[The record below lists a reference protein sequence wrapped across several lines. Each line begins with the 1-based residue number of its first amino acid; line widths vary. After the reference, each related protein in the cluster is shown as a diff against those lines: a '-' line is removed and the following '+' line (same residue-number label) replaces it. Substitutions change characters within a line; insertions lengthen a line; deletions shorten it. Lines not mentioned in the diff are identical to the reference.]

1 MKKTVF
7 KQRLLIR
14 IMKITLFQFVLA
26 LVFSSVTIAN
36 NIRGQKKLDTK
47 VTITVT
53 DLNLDTA
60 LTKLEK
66 LAHVKFSYNS
76 RMSQLNQK
84 VSVYANNEALSSVL
98 TRILKPLK
106 INYTEVSNQIIL
118 QKEGIAKTGI
128 NGEFFSTLNQNAL
141 AEIIKGRVVDEK
153 GESLPGVTILVK
165 GTTKGTT
172 TDIDGSYTISAEIG
186 DVLQFSY
193 VGLETKSVTVTGTT
207 LNVTLTGSG
216 ETLQDVV
223 VIGSR
228 NPTRT
233 VTESAVPID
242 VISMKDIA
250 SQGPQVNLNQILNMV
265 APSFT
270 SNTTTVAD
278 GTDHIDPAQLRGLGP
293 DQVLVLVNGKRR
305 HTSSLVNINGS
316 PGRGSVGTDLNAIPA
331 FAIEKIEVLRDGASA
346 QYGSDAIA
354 GVININVKK
363 NTNKLDVAL
372 FAGSNFSKNANDHTG
387 GNDGNNYQLDL
398 NYGTGLGKEKSF
410 INATASFQLRD
421 ATSRAKEVTGT
432 LFNAY
437 NAVEQRAAEAGTNI
451 NSLYGNI
458 NNTPNTAQILTTIK
472 QYAPGVSY
480 FSGAQQTAILG
491 ATTISQMQTA
501 LNFDATAG
509 ELAYRGLERNNF
521 NMRVGQSSLQSAQFF
536 LNAAYPIND
545 KLEAYAFGGT
555 SYRTGE
561 AAGFYRRP
569 NQARSYTGLYP
580 NGFLPEIH
588 STINDVSVAAG
599 LRGMLFENWNF
610 DLSNT
615 FGRNAFDYGVEN
627 TVNASLRENSPTE
640 FDAGGLAFA
649 QNTTN
654 FDMNR
659 KFDVLKGL
667 NVAFGAEYRHENFA
681 ITAGQPESYN
691 LYDINGGIVTASTPA
706 NIKVTDF
713 FGSARPN
720 GSQVFPGFRPANAI
734 DKDRNSVAVYTDLEL
749 DVTDKWLVNG
759 AVRFENYSDFGNT
772 TNFKL
777 ATRYKLTD
785 NINLRG
791 AISTGFR
798 APSLHQIYFNSTAT
812 QFVGGVPFEVGTFS
826 NDSQAAQ
833 LLGIPK
839 LKQEESQSASVG
851 FTAKIPEANLTLT
864 ADAYIVKIDD
874 RVVLTD
880 QFSRPG
886 GTPAAGTPNAI
897 LNGLF
902 DTAGAT
908 AATFFANAIDT
919 ESKGIDIVISH
930 KTSFGNNV
938 SLKTDLSGTFS
949 NTYRVGEIKASPVL
963 EAAGQINR
971 YYSEASRVYLQ
982 EAIPRV
988 KANLTNSVTYKKFDF
1003 FLRNVYFGKVTDPN
1017 TADVNGD
1024 GRVEG
1029 VIVNGQAVEI
1039 EHPIWGAKIITDLS
1053 VGFKI
1058 TSAAKIVIGANNIFD
1073 IYPDANLGTQ
1083 TAIRPRLVSGAI
1095 DYTAAPATID
1105 LSNANQ
1111 FTYSRNTSQFG
1122 QNGRFVFVRL
1132 SFSF

>member
-1 MKKTVF
+1 MLT
-7 KQRLLIR
+7 LIFSVGLTAQE
-14 IMKITLFQFVLA
+14 IKI
-26 LVFSSVTIAN
+26 SGI
-36 NIRGQKKLDTK
+36 
-47 VTITVT
+47 VT
-53 DLNLDTA
+53 D
-60 LTKLEK
+60 
-66 LAHVKFSYNS
+66 
-76 RMSQLNQK
+76 
-84 VSVYANNEALSSVL
+84 
-98 TRILKPLK
+98 
-106 INYTEVSNQIIL
+106 
-118 QKEGIAKTGI
+118 
-128 NGEFFSTLNQNAL
+128 
-141 AEIIKGRVVDEK
+141 
-153 GESLPGVTILVK
+153 ESKATLPGVTIIVK
-165 GTTKGTT
+165 GTKKGTT
-172 TDIDGSYTISAEIG
+172 SDIEGKYTMSAKPG

-193 VGLETKSVTVTGTT
+193 VGLETKSVTVTGAT

-216 ETLQDVV
+216 ESLRDVV

-242 VISMKDIA
+242 VIAMKDIA
-250 SQGPQVNLNQILNMV
+250 SQGPQVNLSQILNMV

-270 SNTTTVAD
+270 SNSTTVAD

-363 NTNKLDVAL
+363 NTNKLDINL
-372 FAGSNFSKNANDHTG
+372 FSGGNLSKGANDHHG
-387 GNDGNNYQLDL
+387 GIDGGNYQLDL

-421 ATSRAKEVTGT
+421 ATSRAKDVTGT
-432 LFNAY
+432 LYNAY

-451 NSLYGNI
+451 NALFGNI
-458 NNTPNTAQILTTIK
+458 TNTPNTAQILTAIK
-472 QYAPGVSY
+472 LYSPSVSY
-480 FSGAQQTAILG
+480 FTAAQQTAILG
-491 ATTISQMQTA
+491 ATTIPQMQTA
-501 LNFDATAG
+501 LNFDATEG
-509 ELAYRGLERNNF
+509 ELVYRNLERRNF
-521 NMRVGQSSLQSAQFF
+521 NMRVGQSSLKSAQFF

-555 SYRTGE
+555 SYRDGE

-569 NQARSYTGLYP
+569 NQSRGYSGLYP

-588 STINDVSVAAG
+588 STINDASVAAG
-599 LRGMLFENWNF
+599 LRGILFENWNF

-615 FGRNAFDYGVEN
+615 FGRNAFDYSIEN
-627 TVNASLRENSPTE
+627 TVNSSMRESSPTK

-654 FDMNR
+654 FDMN
-659 KFDVLKGL
+659 KKYDVLKGL
-667 NVAFGAEYRHENFA
+667 NIAFGAEYRHENFS
-681 ITAGQPESYN
+681 ISQGVPDSYN
-691 LYDINGGIVTASTPA
+691 LYDINGGIVTGTTPA

-713 FGSARPN
+713 YNAARP
-720 GSQVFPGFRPANAI
+720 GGAQVFPGFRPANAT
-734 DKDRNSVAVYTDLEL
+734 DKGRNSYALYTDLEL

-759 AVRFENYSDFGNT
+759 ALRFENYSDFGNT
-772 TNFKL
+772 TNFKI
-777 ATRYKLTD
+777 ATRYKLTE

-839 LKQEESQSASVG
+839 LKQEDSKSASVG
-851 FTAKIPEANLTLT
+851 FTAKIPAANITLT
-864 ADAYIVKIDD
+864 ADAYVVQIDD

-919 ESKGIDIVISH
+919 ESKGIDVVISH

-938 SLKTDLSGTFS
+938 SLKSDLSGTFS
-949 NTYRVGEIKASPVL
+949 NTYRVGNIHASPVL

-988 KANLTNSVTYKKFDF
+988 KANLTNSLTYKKFEF

-1017 TADVNGD
+1017 TADANGD

-1029 VIVNGQAVEI
+1029 AIVNGQVVEV

-1053 VGFKI
+1053 VGFKL
-1058 TSAAKIVIGANNIFD
+1058 TEAAKIVIGANNIFD
-1073 IYPDANLGTQ
+1073 IYPDKNLGPQ
-1083 TAIRPRLVSGAI
+1083 SVIRPTLVGGAVA
-1095 DYTAAPATID
+1095 YTAAPSTID

-1111 FTYSRNTSQFG
+1111 FVYSRNTSQFG
-1122 QNGRFVFVRL
+1122 QNGRFIFARL

>member
-1 MKKTVF
+1 MKK
-7 KQRLLIR
+7 LLFILTL
-14 IMKITLFQFVLA
+14 IFSVALSAQEIKITGV
-26 LVFSSVTIAN
+26 
-36 NIRGQKKLDTK
+36 
-47 VTITVT
+47 VT
-53 DLNLDTA
+53 D
-60 LTKLEK
+60 E
-66 LAHVKFSYNS
+66 
-76 RMSQLNQK
+76 
-84 VSVYANNEALSSVL
+84 
-98 TRILKPLK
+98 
-106 INYTEVSNQIIL
+106 SN
-118 QKEGIAKTGI
+118 AT
-128 NGEFFSTLNQNAL
+128 
-141 AEIIKGRVVDEK
+141 
-153 GESLPGVTILVK
+153 LPGTTIIVK
-165 GTTKGTT
+165 GTAKGTT
-172 TDIDGSYTISAEIG
+172 SDFDGSYSITAKMG

-193 VGLETKSVTVTGTT
+193 VGLETKSWTVTGNS
-207 LNVTLTGSG
+207 LNVTLKGSG
-216 ETLQDVV
+216 ESLEDVV
-223 VIGSR
+223 VLGSR
-228 NPTRT
+228 NPART
-233 VTESAVPID
+233 VTESTAPID
-242 VISMKDIA
+242 VINMKDIS
-250 SQGPQVNLNQILNMV
+250 SQGPQVNLSQILNMV

-270 SNTTTVAD
+270 SNSTTVAD

-331 FAIEKIEVLRDGASA
+331 FAIERIEVLRDGASA

-363 NTNKLDVAL
+363 NTNKLDVNL
-372 FAGSNFSKNANDHTG
+372 FSGGNFSKGANDHSG
-387 GNDGNNYQLDL
+387 GVDGGNYQLDL
-398 NYGTGLGKEKSF
+398 NYGTSLGKEKSF

-421 ATSRAKEVTGT
+421 ATSRAKDVTGA

-437 NAVEQRAAEAGTNI
+437 NAIEDRAATAGTNI
-451 NSLYGNI
+451 NSLFANI
-458 NNTPNTAQILTTIK
+458 TNTPNTAQILSAIK
-472 QYAPGVSY
+472 LYAPSVSY
-480 FSGAQQTAILG
+480 FTGAQQTAILD

-501 LNFDATAG
+501 LNFDATDG
-509 ELAYRGLERNNF
+509 ELAFRNLQRKDF
-521 NMRVGQSSLQSAQFF
+521 NMRVGQSSLKSAQFF

-545 KLEAYAFGGT
+545 NLEIYAFGGT
-555 SYRTGE
+555 SYRDGE

-569 NQARSYTGLYP
+569 NQSRGYSGLYP

-588 STINDVSVAAG
+588 STINDASVAAG
-599 LRGMLFENWNF
+599 LRGLLFKDWNF

-615 FGRNAFDYGVEN
+615 FGRNAFDYSIEN
-627 TVNASLRENSPTE
+627 TVNSSMREGSPTE

-654 FDMNR
+654 FDMN
-659 KFDVLKGL
+659 KKYDVLQGL
-667 NVAFGAEYRHENFA
+667 NVAFGAEYRHENFN
-681 ITAGQPESYN
+681 ISQGVPDSYN
-691 LYDINGGIVTASTPA
+691 LYDINGAVVTGTTPA

-713 FGSARPN
+713 YNATRP
-720 GSQVFPGFRPANAI
+720 GGAQVFPGFRPANAV
-734 DKDRNSVAVYTDLEL
+734 DKGRNSYALYTDLEL
-749 DVTDKWLVNG
+749 DVTEKWLVNG
-759 AVRFENYSDFGNT
+759 ALRFENYSDFGNT
-772 TNFKL
+772 TNFKV
-777 ATRYKLTD
+777 ATRYKVTE

-826 NDSQAAQ
+826 NDSQPAQ

-839 LKQEESQSASVG
+839 LKQEESKSASIG
-851 FTAKIPEANLTLT
+851 FTAKIPAANITLT
-864 ADAYIVKIDD
+864 ADAYIVQIDD

-886 GTPAAGTPNAI
+886 GTPAAGTPNAT
-897 LNGLF
+897 LNALF

-919 ESKGIDIVISH
+919 ESKGIDVVISH

-938 SLKTDLSGTFS
+938 SLKSDLSGTFS
-949 NTYRVGEIKASPVL
+949 QTYRVGTIHASPIL
-963 EAAGQINR
+963 EAAGQVNR

-988 KANLTNSVTYKKFDF
+988 KANLTNSLTYKKFDF

-1017 TADVNGD
+1017 TADANGD

-1029 VIVNGQAVEI
+1029 ALVNGQVIEV

-1058 TSAAKIVIGANNIFD
+1058 TEAAKIVIGANNIFD
-1073 IYPDANLGTQ
+1073 IYPDENLGPQ
-1083 TAIRPRLVSGAI
+1083 SVIRPRLVGGAI
-1095 DYTAAPATID
+1095 DYTATPSTID

-1111 FTYSRNTSQFG
+1111 FVYSRNTSQFG
-1122 QNGRFVFVRL
+1122 QNGRFLFARL

>member
-1 MKKTVF
+1 MKKLFFILSFFFAAGLTA
-7 KQRLLIR
+7 QE
-14 IMKITLFQFVLA
+14 MKVSG
-26 LVFSSVTIAN
+26 V
-36 NIRGQKKLDTK
+36 
-47 VTITVT
+47 VT
-53 DLNLDTA
+53 D
-60 LTKLEK
+60 E
-66 LAHVKFSYNS
+66 
-76 RMSQLNQK
+76 
-84 VSVYANNEALSSVL
+84 
-98 TRILKPLK
+98 
-106 INYTEVSNQIIL
+106 SN
-118 QKEGIAKTGI
+118 AT
-128 NGEFFSTLNQNAL
+128 
-141 AEIIKGRVVDEK
+141 
-153 GESLPGVTILVK
+153 LPGATVLLK
-165 GTTKGTT
+165 GTSKGTT
-172 TDIDGSYTISAEIG
+172 TDADGKFTITAKTG

-193 VGLETKSVTVTGTT
+193 VGLETKSVTVTGIT
-207 LNVTLTGSG
+207 LNVILTGSG

-223 VIGSR
+223 VLGSR

-293 DQVLVLVNGKRR
+293 DQVLVLINGKRR

-372 FAGSNFSKNANDHTG
+372 FGGGNLSKGANDHTG
-387 GNDGNNYQLDL
+387 GIDGANYQLDL
-398 NYGTGLGKEKSF
+398 NYGTDLGKEKSF

-421 ATSRAKEVTGT
+421 ATSRAKDVTGN

-451 NSLYGNI
+451 NALYGNI

-472 QYAPGVSY
+472 QYAPTVGY
-480 FSGAQQTAILG
+480 FTAAQQTAITG
-491 ATTISQMQTA
+491 AATISQMQTA

-509 ELAYRGLERNNF
+509 ELAYRGLERRNF
-521 NMRVGQSSLQSAQFF
+521 NMRVGQSSLKSAQFF
-536 LNAAYPIND
+536 LNAAYPITD

-555 SYRTGE
+555 SYRDGE

-588 STINDVSVAAG
+588 STINDVSIAAG
-599 LRGMLFENWNF
+599 LRGMIFENWNF

-627 TVNASLRENSPTE
+627 TVNASLREKSPTE

-659 KFDVLKGL
+659 KFDVLEGL
-667 NVAFGAEYRHENFA
+667 NVAFGAEYRHENFT
-681 ITAGQPESYN
+681 INAGQPESYN
-691 LYDINGGIVTASTPA
+691 LYDINGGVVTGTTAS
-706 NIKVTDF
+706 NIRVTDF
-713 FGSARPN
+713 FGSTRPN

-749 DVTDKWLVNG
+749 DLTDKWLVNG

-772 TNFKL
+772 TNFKV
-777 ATRYKLTD
+777 ATRYKLTE

-791 AISTGFR
+791 AVSTGFR

-839 LKQEESQSASVG
+839 LKQEESQSASIG
-851 FTAKIPEANLTLT
+851 FTAKIPTANLTLT

-886 GTPAAGTPNAI
+886 GAPAAGSPNAI
-897 LNGLF
+897 LNALF

-949 NTYRVGEIKASPVL
+949 NTYRVGDIHASPVL
-963 EAAGQINR
+963 AAAGQINR

-988 KANLTNSVTYKKFDF
+988 KANLTNSISYKKFDF

-1029 VIVNGQAVEI
+1029 IIVNGQAVEI

-1058 TSAAKIVIGANNIFD
+1058 TDAAKIVIGANNIFD
-1073 IYPDANLGTQ
+1073 IYPDMNLGTQ

-1095 DYTAAPATID
+1095 NYTAAPATID

-1111 FTYSRNTSQFG
+1111 FIYSRNTSQFG
-1122 QNGRFVFVRL
+1122 QNGRFVFARL

>member
-1 MKKTVF
+1 
-7 KQRLLIR
+7 
-14 IMKITLFQFVLA
+14 MKITLFQFVLA
-26 LVFSSVTIAN
+26 LVFSSVTLAN

-47 VTITVT
+47 VTITLT

-66 LAHVKFSYNS
+66 LANVKFSYNS
-76 RMSQLNQK
+76 RMTQFNQK

-106 INYTEVSNQIIL
+106 MNYTEVSNQIVL
-118 QKEGIAKTGI
+118 QKEEIQKMGI
-128 NGEFFSTLNQNAL
+128 NGDLMSTLNENIA
-141 AEIIKGRVVDEK
+141 AEIIKGRVVDDS
-153 GESLPGVTILVK
+153 GQPLPGVTIIIK

-172 TDIDGSYTISAEIG
+172 TDADGNYTITAQMG

-193 VGLETKSVTVTGTT
+193 VGLETKSITVTGNI
-207 LNVTLTGSG
+207 LNVTLTGTG

-242 VISMKDIA
+242 VISMKEIA

-372 FAGSNFSKNANDHTG
+372 FGGGNLSKGANDHDG
-387 GNDGNNYQLDL
+387 GIDGGNYQLDL
-398 NYGTGLGKEKSF
+398 NYGTDLGKEKSF

-421 ATSRAKEVTGT
+421 ATSRAKDVTGT

-451 NSLYGNI
+451 NALFGNIGTASSPTANESQIISAIKTYAPQVGYFTSAQQNDIANATSLY
-458 NNTPNTAQILTTIK
+458 NTVVAGVTIPGMQSILSSI
-472 QYAPGVSY
+472 G
-480 FSGAQQTAILG
+480 
-491 ATTISQMQTA
+491 
-501 LNFDATAG
+501 DATAG
-509 ELAYRGLERNNF
+509 ELEYRGLERKDF
-521 NMRVGQSSLQSAQFF
+521 NMRVGQSSLKSAQFF

-561 AAGFYRRP
+561 AAGFYRKP
-569 NQARSYTGLYP
+569 NQSRSYTGLYP

-588 STINDVSVAAG
+588 STINDISIAAG
-599 LRGMLFENWNF
+599 LRGMIFENWNF

-615 FGRNAFDYGVEN
+615 FGKNTFDYNIEN
-627 TVNASLRENSPTE
+627 TVNASMRENSPSE

-654 FDMNR
+654 FDINR

-667 NVAFGAEYRHENFA
+667 NVAFGAEYRHENFT
-681 ITAGQPESYN
+681 INQGEPDSYN
-691 LYDINGGIVTASTPA
+691 LYDINGGVVTGTTPA

-713 FGSARPN
+713 YGATRP
-720 GSQVFPGFRPANAI
+720 GGAQVFPGFRPANAI
-734 DKDRNSVAVYTDLEL
+734 DKGRNSYAVYTDLEL
-749 DVTDKWLVNG
+749 DLTDKWLVNG

-772 TNFKL
+772 TNFKV
-777 ATRYKLTD
+777 ASRYKLTD

-791 AISTGFR
+791 AVSTGFR

-826 NDSQAAQ
+826 NDSPVAKA
-833 LLGIPK
+833 LGIPT
-839 LKQEESQSASVG
+839 LKQEESKSASIG
-851 FTAKIPEANLTLT
+851 FTAKIPAANITLT

-880 QFSRPG
+880 QFTS
-886 GTPAAGTPNAI
+886 NAVTKPY
-897 LNGLF
+897 F
-902 DTAGAT
+902 DAAGAT

-919 ESKGIDIVISH
+919 ESKGIDVVISH
-930 KTSFGNNV
+930 KRNIGEGL
-938 SLKTDLSGTFS
+938 SLKTDLSGTIS
-949 NTYRVGEIKASPVL
+949 NTKRVGDIHASPIL

-971 YYSEASRVYLQ
+971 YYSESSRVYLQ
-982 EAIPRV
+982 EAVPRV
-988 KANLTNSVTYKKFDF
+988 KANLTNSLSYKKFDF

-1017 TADVNGD
+1017 IADANNDGTINAIVVNNQT
-1024 GRVEG
+1024 VE
-1029 VIVNGQAVEI
+1029 N
-1039 EHPIWGAKIITDLS
+1039 EHPIWAAKIITDLS

-1058 TSAAKIVIGANNIFD
+1058 TNATKIVVGANNIFD
-1073 IYPDANLGTQ
+1073 IYPTFNLGPQTITQRASGVDAN
-1083 TAIRPRLVSGAI
+1083 GAVI
-1095 DYTAAPATID
+1095 YSPTTSSNNYID

-1111 FTYSRNTSQFG
+1111 FVYSRNTSQFG
-1122 QNGRFVFVRL
+1122 QNGRFVFARL

>member
-1 MKKTVF
+1 MKKLFFILSFLFAAGLTA
-7 KQRLLIR
+7 QE
-14 IMKITLFQFVLA
+14 MKVSG
-26 LVFSSVTIAN
+26 V
-36 NIRGQKKLDTK
+36 
-47 VTITVT
+47 VT
-53 DLNLDTA
+53 D
-60 LTKLEK
+60 E
-66 LAHVKFSYNS
+66 
-76 RMSQLNQK
+76 
-84 VSVYANNEALSSVL
+84 
-98 TRILKPLK
+98 
-106 INYTEVSNQIIL
+106 SN
-118 QKEGIAKTGI
+118 AT
-128 NGEFFSTLNQNAL
+128 
-141 AEIIKGRVVDEK
+141 
-153 GESLPGVTILVK
+153 LPGTTVLLK
-165 GTTKGTT
+165 GTSRGTT
-172 TDIDGSYTISAEIG
+172 TDADGKFTITAKTG

-193 VGLETKSVTVTGTT
+193 VGLETKSVTVTGIT
-207 LNVTLTGSG
+207 LNVILTGSG

-223 VIGSR
+223 VLGSR

-293 DQVLVLVNGKRR
+293 DQVLVLINGKRR

-363 NTNKLDVAL
+363 NTNKLDIAL
-372 FAGSNFSKNANDHTG
+372 FGGGNLSKGANDHTG
-387 GNDGNNYQLDL
+387 GIDGANYQLDL

-421 ATSRAKEVTGT
+421 ATSRAKDVTGN

-451 NSLYGNI
+451 NALFGNI
-458 NNTPNTAQILTTIK
+458 NNTPNTVQILTTIK
-472 QYAPGVSY
+472 QYAPTVGY
-480 FSGAQQTAILG
+480 FTAAQQTAITG
-491 ATTISQMQTA
+491 AATISQMQTA

-509 ELAYRGLERNNF
+509 ELAYRGLERRNF
-521 NMRVGQSSLQSAQFF
+521 NMRVGQSSLKSAQFF

-555 SYRTGE
+555 SYRDGE

-588 STINDVSVAAG
+588 STINDVSIAAG
-599 LRGMLFENWNF
+599 LRGMIFENWNF

-627 TVNASLRENSPTE
+627 TVNASLREKSPTE

-659 KFDVLKGL
+659 KFDVLEGL

-681 ITAGQPESYN
+681 INAGQPESYN
-691 LYDINGGIVTASTPA
+691 LYDINGGVVTGTTAS
-706 NIKVTDF
+706 NIRVTDF

-772 TNFKL
+772 TNFKV
-777 ATRYKLTD
+777 ATRYKVTE

-791 AISTGFR
+791 AVSTGFR

-839 LKQEESQSASVG
+839 LKQEESQSASIG
-851 FTAKIPEANLTLT
+851 FTAKIPTANLTLT
-864 ADAYIVKIDD
+864 ADAYIVKIAD

-886 GTPAAGTPNAI
+886 GAPAAGSPNAI
-897 LNGLF
+897 LNALF

-949 NTYRVGEIKASPVL
+949 NTYRVGDIHASPVL
-963 EAAGQINR
+963 AAAGQINR

-988 KANLTNSVTYKKFDF
+988 KANLTNSISYKKFDF

-1029 VIVNGQAVEI
+1029 IIVNGQAVEI

-1058 TSAAKIVIGANNIFD
+1058 TDAAKIVIGANNIFD
-1073 IYPDANLGTQ
+1073 IYPDMNLGTQ

-1095 DYTAAPATID
+1095 SYTAAPSTID

-1111 FTYSRNTSQFG
+1111 FIYSRNTSQFG
-1122 QNGRFVFVRL
+1122 QNGRFVFARL

>member
-1 MKKTVF
+1 MKKLFFILSFLFAAGLTA
-7 KQRLLIR
+7 QE
-14 IMKITLFQFVLA
+14 MKVSG
-26 LVFSSVTIAN
+26 V
-36 NIRGQKKLDTK
+36 
-47 VTITVT
+47 VT
-53 DLNLDTA
+53 D
-60 LTKLEK
+60 E
-66 LAHVKFSYNS
+66 
-76 RMSQLNQK
+76 
-84 VSVYANNEALSSVL
+84 
-98 TRILKPLK
+98 
-106 INYTEVSNQIIL
+106 SN
-118 QKEGIAKTGI
+118 AT
-128 NGEFFSTLNQNAL
+128 
-141 AEIIKGRVVDEK
+141 
-153 GESLPGVTILVK
+153 LPGTTVLLK
-165 GTTKGTT
+165 GTSRGTT
-172 TDIDGSYTISAEIG
+172 TDADGKFTITAKTG

-193 VGLETKSVTVTGTT
+193 VGLETKSVTVTGIT
-207 LNVTLTGSG
+207 LNVILTGSG

-223 VIGSR
+223 VLGSR

-293 DQVLVLVNGKRR
+293 DQVLVLINGKRR

-372 FAGSNFSKNANDHTG
+372 FGGGNLSKGANDHNG
-387 GNDGNNYQLDL
+387 GIDGANYQLDL

-421 ATSRAKEVTGT
+421 ATSRAKDVTGN

-451 NSLYGNI
+451 NALFGNI

-472 QYAPGVSY
+472 QYAPTVGY
-480 FSGAQQTAILG
+480 FTAAQQTAITG
-491 ATTISQMQTA
+491 AATISQMQTA

-509 ELAYRGLERNNF
+509 ELAYRGLERRNF
-521 NMRVGQSSLQSAQFF
+521 NMRVGQSSLKSAQFF
-536 LNAAYPIND
+536 LNAAYPITD

-555 SYRTGE
+555 SYRDGE

-588 STINDVSVAAG
+588 STINDVSIAAG
-599 LRGMLFENWNF
+599 LRGMIFENWNF

-627 TVNASLRENSPTE
+627 TVNASLREKSPTE

-659 KFDVLKGL
+659 KFDVLEGL

-681 ITAGQPESYN
+681 INAGQPESYN
-691 LYDINGGIVTASTPA
+691 LYDINGGVVTGTTAS
-706 NIKVTDF
+706 NIRVTDF

-772 TNFKL
+772 TNFKV
-777 ATRYKLTD
+777 ATRYKVTE

-791 AISTGFR
+791 AVSTGFR

-839 LKQEESQSASVG
+839 LKQEESQSASIG
-851 FTAKIPEANLTLT
+851 FTAKIPTANLTLT
-864 ADAYIVKIDD
+864 ADAYIVKIAD

-886 GTPAAGTPNAI
+886 GTPAAGSPNAI
-897 LNGLF
+897 LNALF

-949 NTYRVGEIKASPVL
+949 NTYRVGDIHASPVL
-963 EAAGQINR
+963 AAAGQINR

-988 KANLTNSVTYKKFDF
+988 KANLTNSISYKKFDF

-1029 VIVNGQAVEI
+1029 IIINGQAVEI

-1058 TSAAKIVIGANNIFD
+1058 TDAAKIVIGANNIFD
-1073 IYPDANLGTQ
+1073 IYPDMNLGTQ

-1095 DYTAAPATID
+1095 NYTAAPSTID

-1111 FTYSRNTSQFG
+1111 FIYSRNTSQFG
-1122 QNGRFVFVRL
+1122 QNGRFVFARL

>member
-1 MKKTVF
+1 MKK
-7 KQRLLIR
+7 I
-14 IMKITLFQFVLA
+14 LFILTFIFTAA
-26 LVFSSVTIAN
+26 LSAQEI
-36 NIRGQKKLDTK
+36 K
-47 VTITVT
+47 VSGVVT
-53 DLNLDTA
+53 D
-60 LTKLEK
+60 
-66 LAHVKFSYNS
+66 
-76 RMSQLNQK
+76 
-84 VSVYANNEALSSVL
+84 
-98 TRILKPLK
+98 
-106 INYTEVSNQIIL
+106 
-118 QKEGIAKTGI
+118 
-128 NGEFFSTLNQNAL
+128 
-141 AEIIKGRVVDEK
+141 
-153 GESLPGVTILVK
+153 ESKATLPGTTILVK
-165 GTTKGTT
+165 GTKKGTT
-172 TDIDGSYTISAEIG
+172 TDADGNYTITTQTGS
-186 DVLQFSY
+186 VLQFSY
-193 VGLETKSVTVTGTT
+193 VGLETKSITVTGST
-207 LNVTLTGSG
+207 LNVTLIGTG

-242 VISMKDIA
+242 VISMKEIA

-331 FAIEKIEVLRDGASA
+331 FAIEKIEVLRDGALA

-372 FAGSNFSKNANDHTG
+372 FGGGNLSKGANDHSGKIDG
-387 GNDGNNYQLDL
+387 GNYQLDL
-398 NYGTGLGKEKSF
+398 NYGTSLGKEKSF

-421 ATSRAKEVTGT
+421 ATSRAKDVTGN

-451 NSLYGNI
+451 NALFGNI
-458 NNTPNTAQILTTIK
+458 TNTPNTTQILTTIK
-472 QYAPGVSY
+472 QYAPQVGY
-480 FSGAQQTAILG
+480 FTTAQQTAITG
-491 ATTISQMQTA
+491 AATVSQMQAA

-509 ELAYRGLERNNF
+509 ELAYRGLERKDF
-521 NMRVGQSSLQSAQFF
+521 NMRVGQSSLKSAQFF

-561 AAGFYRRP
+561 AAGFYRKP

-588 STINDVSVAAG
+588 STIGDVSVAAG
-599 LRGMLFENWNF
+599 LRGLLFENWNF

-615 FGRNAFDYGVEN
+615 FGKNTFDYTIEN
-627 TVNASLRENSPTE
+627 TVNASLREKSANQ
-640 FDAGGLAFA
+640 FDAGGLGFS

-654 FDMNR
+654 FDLSR
-659 KFDVLKGL
+659 KFDVMKGL
-667 NVAFGAEYRHENFA
+667 NVAFGAEYRHENFS
-681 ITAGQPESYN
+681 ITAGEPNSYN
-691 LYDINGGIVTASTPA
+691 LYDISGAVVTGTTPA
-706 NIKVTDF
+706 NIRVTDF
-713 FGSARPN
+713 YGSNRP
-720 GSQVFPGFRPANAI
+720 GGAQVFPGFRPANAI
-734 DKDRNSVAVYTDLEL
+734 DKARNSVALYTDLEL
-749 DVTDKWLVNG
+749 DVTEKWLVNG

-772 TNFKL
+772 TNFKI
-777 ATRYKLTD
+777 ASRYKLTD

-791 AISTGFR
+791 AVSTGFR

-826 NDSQAAQ
+826 NESPVAKA
-833 LLGIPK
+833 LGIPT
-839 LKQEESQSASVG
+839 LKQEESKSASIG
-851 FTAKIPEANLTLT
+851 FTAKIPVANITLT
-864 ADAYIVKIDD
+864 ADAYVVKIKD

-880 QFSRPG
+880 QFTS
-886 GTPAAGTPNAI
+886 NAI
-897 LNGLF
+897 TKPYF
-902 DTAGAT
+902 DAAGAT

-919 ESKGIDIVISH
+919 ESKGVDVVISH
-930 KTSFGNNV
+930 KTSLGEGL
-938 SLKTDLSGTFS
+938 SLKTDLSGTIS
-949 NTYRVGEIKASPVL
+949 STKRVGAIHASPIL

-971 YYSEASRVYLQ
+971 YYSESSRIYLQ
-982 EAIPRV
+982 EAVPRM
-988 KANLTNSVTYKKFDF
+988 KANLTNSLSYKKFDF

-1017 TADVNGD
+1017 IADANYDGTINAIVVN
-1024 GRVEG
+1024 
-1029 VIVNGQAVEI
+1029 NLAVEN
-1039 EHPIWGAKIITDLS
+1039 EHPVWAAKIITDLS

-1058 TSAAKIVIGANNIFD
+1058 TDATKIVVGANNIFD
-1073 IYPDANLGTQ
+1073 IYPTLNLGPQTIAKRASGVDAN
-1083 TAIRPRLVSGAI
+1083 GAVI
-1095 DYTAAPATID
+1095 YSATTSSNNSID
-1105 LSNANQ
+1105 LTNANQ
-1111 FTYSRNTSQFG
+1111 FVYSRNTSQFG
-1122 QNGRFVFVRL
+1122 QNGRFVFARL

>member
-1 MKKTVF
+1 MKKLFFILSFFFAAGLTA
-7 KQRLLIR
+7 QE
-14 IMKITLFQFVLA
+14 MKVSG
-26 LVFSSVTIAN
+26 V
-36 NIRGQKKLDTK
+36 
-47 VTITVT
+47 VT
-53 DLNLDTA
+53 D
-60 LTKLEK
+60 E
-66 LAHVKFSYNS
+66 
-76 RMSQLNQK
+76 
-84 VSVYANNEALSSVL
+84 
-98 TRILKPLK
+98 
-106 INYTEVSNQIIL
+106 SN
-118 QKEGIAKTGI
+118 AT
-128 NGEFFSTLNQNAL
+128 
-141 AEIIKGRVVDEK
+141 
-153 GESLPGVTILVK
+153 LPGATVLLK
-165 GTTKGTT
+165 GTSKGTT
-172 TDIDGSYTISAEIG
+172 TDADGKFTITAKTG

-193 VGLETKSVTVTGTT
+193 VGLETKSVTVSGIT
-207 LNVTLTGSG
+207 LNVILTGSG

-223 VIGSR
+223 VLGSR

-293 DQVLVLVNGKRR
+293 DQVLVLINGKRR

-372 FAGSNFSKNANDHTG
+372 FGGGNLSKGANDHTG
-387 GNDGNNYQLDL
+387 GIDGANYQLDL

-421 ATSRAKEVTGT
+421 ATSRAKDVTGN

-472 QYAPGVSY
+472 QYAPTVGY
-480 FSGAQQTAILG
+480 FTAAQQTAITG
-491 ATTISQMQTA
+491 AANISQMQTA

-509 ELAYRGLERNNF
+509 ELAYRGLERRNF
-521 NMRVGQSSLQSAQFF
+521 NMRVGQSSLKSAQFF
-536 LNAAYPIND
+536 LNAAYPITD

-555 SYRTGE
+555 SYRDGE

-588 STINDVSVAAG
+588 STINDVSIAAG
-599 LRGMLFENWNF
+599 LRGMIFENWNF

-627 TVNASLRENSPTE
+627 TVNASLREKSPTE

-659 KFDVLKGL
+659 KFDVLEGL

-681 ITAGQPESYN
+681 INAGQPESYN
-691 LYDINGGIVTASTPA
+691 LYDINGGVVTGTTAS
-706 NIKVTDF
+706 NIRVTDF

-772 TNFKL
+772 TNFKV
-777 ATRYKLTD
+777 ATRYKVTE

-791 AISTGFR
+791 AVSTGFR

-839 LKQEESQSASVG
+839 LKQEESQSASIG
-851 FTAKIPEANLTLT
+851 FTAKIPTANLTLT
-864 ADAYIVKIDD
+864 ADAYIVKIAD

-886 GTPAAGTPNAI
+886 GTPAAGSPNAI
-897 LNGLF
+897 LNALF

-949 NTYRVGEIKASPVL
+949 NTYRVGDIHASPVL
-963 EAAGQINR
+963 AAAGQINR

-988 KANLTNSVTYKKFDF
+988 KANLTNSISYKKFDF

-1029 VIVNGQAVEI
+1029 IIINGQAVEI

-1058 TSAAKIVIGANNIFD
+1058 TDAAKIVIGANNIFD
-1073 IYPDANLGTQ
+1073 IYPDMNLGTQ

-1095 DYTAAPATID
+1095 NYTAAPSTID

-1111 FTYSRNTSQFG
+1111 FIYSRNTSQFG
-1122 QNGRFVFVRL
+1122 QNGRFVFARL